1 MSLRNKQETLLFEP
15 WMQNDLHLRRVG
27 YLIALVMLVGVGGWA
42 VLAPLEVAALAEGR
56 VQVQGKRKPVQHLEG
71 GIVSQI
77 LVANG
82 DRVLKDEVL
91 LTLDA
96 TKDRAEKK
104 IIEGRL
110 LNQLAQFERLKAERD
125 GASEIAFSEELI
137 GWSERSASAVEAM
150 RNEEALFNARSLDRA
165 GEADL
170 IQAQITQLQRQ
181 RDGIQ
186 LVIAAKA
193 EVEKSIADE
202 IEDLRILLESGFVDN
217 LRLRQMVRQRSQ
229 LLGEISDL
237 TAKSAAMAVSIEE
250 YGLRVKQLEKRFKTS
265 VVSDLTEARERL
277 FDLRRQFDTV
287 EDRVDRAFIK
297 APVAGAV
304 LNLKPNTVGAVI
316 GSGETVLELVPNANQ
331 MMVEAKVSP
340 LDIDRVSIGQSAEV
354 RFSVFK
360 DAYLVT
366 AEVVK
371 LSPDSIVDE
380 NDSRG
385 ARYYLAEL
393 MLDQSD
399 IFLLEGLQLVPGMP
413 AEVLI
418 KTGERTM
425 IGYLTSPLR
434 RLISR
439 GMIEE

>member
-1 MSLRNKQETLLFEP
+1 
-15 WMQNDLHLRRVG
+15 
-27 YLIALVMLVGVGGWA
+27 
-42 VLAPLEVAALAEGR
+42 
-56 VQVQGKRKPVQHLEG
+56 
-71 GIVSQI
+71 
-77 LVANG
+77 
-82 DRVLKDEVL
+82 
-91 LTLDA
+91 
-96 TKDRAEKK
+96 
-104 IIEGRL
+104 
-110 LNQLAQFERLKAERD
+110 
-125 GASEIAFSEELI
+125 
-137 GWSERSASAVEAM
+137 M
-150 RNEEALFNARSLDRA
+150 RNEEALFNARSQDRA

-181 RDGIQ
+181 WDGIQ

-202 IEDLRILLESGFVDN
+202 IEDLRSLLESGFVDN

-287 EDRVDRAFIK
+287 KDRVDRAFIK
-297 APVAGAV
+297 APVDGTV
-304 LNLKPNTVGAVI
+304 LNLAPNTVGAVI

-371 LSPDSIVDE
+371 LSPDSIADE
-380 NDSRG
+380 NDSRD

-393 MLDQSD
+393 KLDQSD